1 MIASVGRVG
10 GRIGGA
16 LEPGGESQASGSAVV
31 VSKGWMKSDDVASQE
46 AKKNHQVGISYL
58 GIGDRRF
65 LACQ

>member
-31 VSKGWMKSDDVASQE
+31 VSKGWMKSDDVAS
-46 AKKNHQVGISYL
+46 
-58 GIGDRRF
+58 
-65 LACQ
+65 

>member
-1 MIASVGRVG
+1 MIASVGRAG

-16 LEPGGESQASGSAVV
+16 LEPRGESQASGSAVV